1 MTLKLDL
8 RFVVGVLTLV
18 ILGMLFAWQPWD
30 STGSRTVVVSGQATV
45 KAVPDEFTFYPSYQS
60 TAATSAKAISKVSV
74 KGNAVVAKLI
84 KLGVVESK
92 IRTDVSTSNDDGRV
106 IPMVDSSEPDSSAVS
121 SSTITAT
128 FAVTAVVNDS
138 KLAQKISDYLTTT
151 SPLYG
156 VSPSS
161 GFTTETSKR
170 LENEARGEALADA
183 KARADQTV
191 TTLGAKLGKVI
202 EVSEPNWGGPIMM
215 EGDTG
220 SMSKG
225 SVAPTTP
232 RLLFGEQEVTYSVSV
247 TYRLK

>member
-8 RFVVGVLTLV
+8 RFLVGVLALV
-18 ILGMLFAWQPWD
+18 ILGMLFVWQPWD
-30 STGSRTVVVSGQATV
+30 GTGSRTVVVSGEATV
-45 KAVPDEFTFYPSYQS
+45 TGVPDEFTFYPSYQV
-60 TAATSAKAISKVSV
+60 TATTSAKAISGVSV
-74 KGNAVVAKLI
+74 KGNAVAAKLM
-84 KLGVVESK
+84 KLGVAESK
-92 IRTDVSTSNDDGRV
+92 IKTDVSTSNDDGRI
-106 IPMVDSSEPDSSAVS
+106 IPMSDSSEPDSSIPG

-128 FAVTAVVNDS
+128 FAVTATVNDS
-138 KLAQKISDYLTTT
+138 KLAQKVSDYLTTT

-156 VSPSS
+156 VSPQS
-161 GFTTETSKR
+161 GFTTETRKK
-170 LENEARGEALADA
+170 LETEARGKALADA
-183 KARADQTV
+183 KDRADQTV

-215 EGDTG
+215 EGDTS